1 MGTKPVKSGR
11 VSAARRSELEGRFRE
26 IETDLVRQRRI
37 IKELVEDGHS
47 SVGANT
53 VLRLLEN
60 EQAAIEE
67 ELGYNPRL
75 N

>member
-11 VSAARRSELEGRFRE
+11 VSAARRSELEVRFRK
-26 IETDLVRQRRI
+26 IEADIVRQRRI

-47 SVGANT
+47 PVGANT

-60 EQAAIEE
+60 EQAVIEQ
-67 ELGYNPRL
+67 ELGYYPRL

>member
-1 MGTKPVKSGR
+1 VGTKPVKSGR
-11 VSAARRSELEGRFRE
+11 VSAARRLELEVRFRE
-26 IETDLVRQRRI
+26 IEADIVRQRRI

-47 SVGANT
+47 SVGTNT

-60 EQAAIEE
+60 EQAVIEQ

>member
-1 MGTKPVKSGR
+1 V
-11 VSAARRSELEGRFRE
+11 RFRE
-26 IETDLVRQRRI
+26 IEADIVRQRRI

-47 SVGANT
+47 SVGTNT

-60 EQAAIEE
+60 EQAVIEQ